1 MSYTPPPNDPR
12 THPQIAPSKGPT
24 SRKDFRTPACG
35 PGTAIV
41 RDRRGNAV
49 VVELVQPQPH
59 HLGDND
65 PPEAA

>member
-1 MSYTPPPNDPR
+1 MSYRPPPNDPK
-12 THPQIAPSKGPT
+12 THPQIALSKGPT
-24 SRKDFRTPACG
+24 VRKDFRTTVCG

-41 RDRRGNAV
+41 RDRRGDAV

-59 HLGDND
+59 HTDDSD